1 MWLKTKKKN
10 TSSSERGTLESN
22 SQQLGGSSTGG
33 YRVSPGSPVA
43 CGTHQRGSSACGCED
58 VSRRGC
64 PGTARE
70 DSSQQRPPSSLH
82 ESGGSHTGVSG
93 GVHPVGGWAQCHQPA
108 PYLPPPSDP
117 QDRPQAPAPSSPPG
131 SNCTDGSRSS
141 RSRGAPAGGGP
152 DGPPSSWSAALLLAS
167 AAAGTEATTLPG
179 TLGDVVQ
186 AQLGPVFLPARGIRK
201 GGRAGNHPE
210 GRQPQAQA
218 GLRSPENWAGAC
230 WGLKRKTTLA
240 FQTALE
246 QQVRWLKIQL
256 GARPP
261 RLAQLAANGSK
272 FPRGQKAR
280 NCPFRLEER
289 SEGRKGSGKALQ
301 ESGGSLAGQPVL
313 QGGSPSRLSLGRRK
327 QSVQSRIP
335 QVIY

>member
-1 MWLKTKKKN
+1 ML
-10 TSSSERGTLESN
+10 
-22 SQQLGGSSTGG
+22 
-33 YRVSPGSPVA
+33 
-43 CGTHQRGSSACGCED
+43 
-58 VSRRGC
+58 
-64 PGTARE
+64 
-70 DSSQQRPPSSLH
+70 
-82 ESGGSHTGVSG
+82 
-93 GVHPVGGWAQCHQPA
+93 
-108 PYLPPPSDP
+108 
-117 QDRPQAPAPSSPPG
+117 
-131 SNCTDGSRSS
+131 
-141 RSRGAPAGGGP
+141 
-152 DGPPSSWSAALLLAS
+152 
-167 AAAGTEATTLPG
+167 G

-186 AQLGPVFLPARGIRK
+186 AQLRPVFLPARGIRK
-201 GGRAGNHPE
+201 GGRGAGGNHPE

-218 GLRSPENWAGAC
+218 GLKSPENWAGAC

-301 ESGGSLAGQPVL
+301 ERVVEAWQANLCSKEGLPPACPWADASSQYNHAFHKLFIDLATHQVL
-313 QGGSPSRLSLGRRK
+313 CWGLGAGDTT
-327 QSVQSRIP
+327 
-335 QVIY
+335 